1 MFSLTDDLHF
11 LQNFLSL
18 FLCFIFPP
26 TVKLVLQ
33 YVAEIQPGLVFI
45 NLVES
50 FDFSLANPIV
60 KCCHVEKKKRL
71 HPSLVSDG
79 G

>member
-18 FLCFIFPP
+18 FY
-26 TVKLVLQ
+26 VLFFLLRLSSS